1 MVAPQGVHS
10 LSAALRSRGIGTQ
23 KRAAFRGGFLFA
35 NWLGLIRVHLIMSSA
50 FEQERLARWMRNG
63 EILDPRNDEDY
74 DTWDVGME
82 PIPGDKKWANKKA
95 PEGLED

>member
-1 MVAPQGVHS
+1 
-10 LSAALRSRGIGTQ
+10 
-23 KRAAFRGGFLFA
+23 
-35 NWLGLIRVHLIMSSA
+35 MSSA

-63 EILDPRNDEDY
+63 EIFDPRNDEDY